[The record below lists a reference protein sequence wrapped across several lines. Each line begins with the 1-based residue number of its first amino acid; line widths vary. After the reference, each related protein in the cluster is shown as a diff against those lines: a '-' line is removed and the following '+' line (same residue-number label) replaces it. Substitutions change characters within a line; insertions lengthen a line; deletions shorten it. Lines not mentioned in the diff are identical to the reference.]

1 MVLTER
7 HKRCI
12 QLMILMRFDKRGQLK
27 AVAERV
33 GVTAASIQDWRK
45 DPAFRAEYKRQLEIY
60 KNNFNDI
67 KLADRKERVKAL
79 SELYEEIDEAAKT
92 WHGDGGGMDVR
103 SRTAEARLR
112 ILVLDQ
118 IRGEILDTQPDQME
132 FHHLHQLVGVNAPP
146 RATSYEEWV
155 TQNKAMEVQQPP
167 AHVLALPEVR
177 EALEAESED
186 DDDDDAAG

>member
-1 MVLTER
+1 MVLNER

-12 QLMILMRFDKRGQLK
+12 QLMILMRFDKHGQLK
-27 AVAERV
+27 AVADKI
-33 GVTAASIQDWRK
+33 GVSDESVLTWRK
-45 DPAFRAEYKRQLEIY
+45 DPVFRAEYKRQLEIY

-79 SELYEEIDEAAKT
+79 SELYEEIDAAAKE
-92 WHGDGGGMDVR
+92 WHDDGGGGDVK

-118 IRGEILDTQPDQME
+118 IRGEMLDTQPDQTE

-146 RATSYEEWV
+146 RASSYEEWV

-177 EALEAESED
+177 EALEEESED
-186 DDDDDAAG
+186 DDDDAAE